1 MIYSDQNIECS
12 LTPAGLKLADNY
24 QILMNPVFLRTQ
36 DTKNILNNISG
47 EDSQII
53 KITNNDFYISL
64 GEYEFLKT
72 VNTLSQKG
80 FVLISLFC
88 VQDFEGNP
96 DFTLFY
102 VFRLKG
108 FTDLFI
114 FMRHVLAE
122 TTSIAAIFPSACWYE
137 REIRDGFGVEF
148 TDAFDKRKLLLHET
162 YPENLHPL
170 LKSFKNGKIQAIEN
184 PKEAYLFKQVEGEGV
199 YQVPVGPVHAG
210 IIEPG
215 HFRFSVI
222 GEPIFNLE
230 IRLFYKHRGIEK
242 LAEGKTPLEC
252 VSLAEAVS
260 GDESAAN
267 ATGFCMAVEQI
278 CEIKVPE
285 RAEYLRA
292 IVLEL
297 ERIYS
302 LLGDLAGMAV
312 DIGFALVASP
322 FFIMREEVL
331 RQNEKLT
338 GSRFLRGIIVPGG
351 LKKDL
356 SDKSLEG
363 LPVFLKKFSHM
374 FEQAFERAMASS
386 SLIDRFAMT
395 GEIKRELI
403 SPLNLTGPLAK
414 ASGSPEDIRLDKP
427 YGAYKIFAPKSSVR
441 NKGDVLSRFEV
452 KADEIGASVD
462 LILKFLEKMPD
473 GPICAKFDYDSGT
486 QTRGYSLALVEAP
499 RGQNLHWVYLKD
511 GVIDRYKVRTA
522 SFCNWQAIEH
532 AVIGNIVPDF
542 PLINKSLNL
551 SYAGTDL

>member
-1 MIYSDQNIECS
+1 MINLDQNIECS
-12 LTPAGLKLADNY
+12 PT
-24 QILMNPVFLRTQ
+24 M
-36 DTKNILNNISG
+36 NILNDISG
-47 EDSQII
+47 KQSQII
-53 KITNNDFYISL
+53 RLDNNEIYIFQ
-64 GEYEFLKT
+64 GEEEFLKT
-72 VNTLSQKG
+72 VPVLSQKG

-88 VQDFEGNP
+88 VQNFEGNF

-102 VFRLKG
+102 AFRLKG
-108 FTDLFI
+108 FNEIFTFI
-114 FMRHVLAE
+114 RHVLAE
-122 TTSIAAIFPSACWYE
+122 TTSIATIFPSACWYE
-137 REIRDGFGVEF
+137 REIRDGFGIEF
-148 TDAFDKRKLLLHET
+148 TNAFDKRRLFLHEV
-162 YPENLHPL
+162 YPENFHPL
-170 LKSFKNGKIQAIEN
+170 IKSFKNGKIQTVEN
-184 PKEAYLFKQVEGEGV
+184 PEETYTFKQVDGEGI
-199 YQVPVGPVHAG
+199 YQIPVGPVHAG

-242 LAEGKTPLEC
+242 LAEGKGPFEC

-278 CEIKVPE
+278 YDIKVPE

-292 IVLEL
+292 VMLEL

-312 DIGFALVASP
+312 DIGFALIASP
-322 FFIMREEVL
+322 FLILKEEVL

-338 GSRFLRGIIVPGG
+338 GSRFLRGIVVPGG
-351 LKKDL
+351 LSKDL
-356 SDKSLEG
+356 SDTFIKG

-374 FEQAFERAMASS
+374 FEQAFERAMSSS
-386 SLIDRFAMT
+386 SLIDRFATT
-395 GEIKRELI
+395 GIIKRDLI

-414 ASGSPEDIRLDKP
+414 ASGSLADTRLDKV
-427 YGAYKIFAPKSSVR
+427 YGAYKYFAPKLSVR
-441 NKGDVLSRFEV
+441 KKGDVLSRFGV
-452 KADEIGASVD
+452 KADEIRASVD
-462 LILKFLEKMPD
+462 LILKFVEKMPG
-473 GPICAKFDYDSGT
+473 GPVCAEYDSNSVN
-486 QTRGYSLALVEAP
+486 QANGYSFALVEAP
-499 RGQNLHWVYLKD
+499 RGQNLHWVYLKN
-511 GVIDRYKVRTA
+511 GVVDRYKVRTA

-532 AVIGNIVPDF
+532 AVIENIVPDF

>member
-1 MIYSDQNIECS
+1 MINSDQNTECFQI
-12 LTPAGLKLADNY
+12 PAGLRLTDNH
-24 QILMNPVFLRTQ
+24 QILMNPTIPVTQ
-36 DTKNILNNISG
+36 ETTNILNDISG
-47 EDSQII
+47 KQSQII
-53 KITNNDFYISL
+53 MMNNNEFYFSQ
-64 GEYEFLKT
+64 GEEEFLKT
-72 VNTLSQKG
+72 VPVLSQKG
-80 FVLISLFC
+80 FVLISLFG
-88 VQDFEGNP
+88 VQDFEENP

-108 FTDLFI
+108 FTDIFT

-122 TTSIAAIFPSACWYE
+122 TTSIATIFPSACWYE
-137 REIRDGFGVEF
+137 REIRDGFGIEF
-148 TDAFDKRKLLLHET
+148 TDAFDKRRLFLHEA
-162 YPENLHPL
+162 YPENFHPL
-170 LKSFKNGKIQAIEN
+170 LKSIKNGKIQAVEN
-184 PKEAYLFKQVEGEGV
+184 PKEAYTFKQVDGEGV
-199 YQVPVGPVHAG
+199 YQIPVGPVHAG

-242 LAEGKTPLEC
+242 LAEGKSPSEC
-252 VSLAEAVS
+252 ISLAEAVS

-267 ATGFCMAVEQI
+267 AAGFCMAVEQI
-278 CEIKVPE
+278 CEMKVPV

-292 IVLEL
+292 VVLEL

-322 FFIMREEVL
+322 FFILREEVL

-338 GSRFLRGIIVPGG
+338 GSRFLRGIMVPGG
-351 LKKDL
+351 LNKDL
-356 SDKSLEG
+356 SDKSLRG
-363 LPVFLKKFSHM
+363 LPVFLKKFSDM
-374 FEQAFERAMASS
+374 FEQALERAMASS
-386 SLIDRFAMT
+386 SLIDRFATT
-395 GEIKRELI
+395 GKIKRELI

-414 ASGSPEDIRLDKP
+414 ASGSPADVRLDKP
-427 YGAYKIFAPKSSVR
+427 YGAYKNFAPKVLVR
-441 NKGDVLSRFEV
+441 KKGNVLSRFEV
-452 KADEIGASVD
+452 KADEIRVSVN
-462 LILKFLEKMPD
+462 LILKFLEKMPE
-473 GPICAKFDYDSGT
+473 GPVCAEYEYGSGM
-486 QTRGYSLALVEAP
+486 QGRGYSFALVEAP
-499 RGQNLHWVYLKD
+499 RGQNLHWVYLKN
-511 GVIDRYKVRTA
+511 GVVDRYKVRTA